1 MYQAIVSRIR
11 TYPHPDAD
19 RIQLGECRGYQV
31 VVGLDTEEGTLGV
44 FFPSDGALTD
54 EFCQANN
61 LYPIYDE
68 GGKRIGGGFIDPK
81 NRRVKAQNFRGQK
94 SEGFWVPLSY
104 FAYTGFPLESFQ
116 EGQTFTAIN
125 KHDICYKYV
134 AKKTQ
139 EALNKQGT
147 NNRRELL
154 QLPMHLDTKH
164 YKYCKEDIPH
174 GAKIYVTSKLHGTS
188 GRTAY
193 AQVEKEYGWFKK
205 IKKYKFLT
213 DWLNKLNIPTT
224 YKTYEIV
231 TGSRRVIKQDDKGC
245 GWYGNDSFRDSASKL
260 LAPYL
265 KKGESVYYEIVGYTE
280 NGGKIQPD
288 MNPQTVSKDFAKEW
302 GKTMSWGYGCLP
314 GEFKIFIYNW
324 MLSTESGTKY
334 SYPWDYIKHRVKQA
348 TDPRVQL
355 VPDLHEPIEI
365 TSLYSPVEY
374 ETKSS
379 SELPLDYLV
388 ERLTEQP
395 SPVGN
400 CYQEGICLRIED
412 KGELWGILKN
422 KSFPFCLMEQANK
435 DGNVLDIE
443 EVG

>member
-1 MYQAIVSRIR
+1 MYEAIVSRIR
-11 TYPHPDAD
+11 TYSHPDAD
-19 RIQLGECRGYQV
+19 RIQLGQCQGYQV
-31 VVGLDTEEGTLGV
+31 VVGLDIEDGTLGV

-54 EFCQANN
+54 EFCKANN
-61 LYPIYDE
+61 LYPVYDE
-68 GGKRIGGGFIDPK
+68 EGKRIGGGFIEPK

-116 EGQTFTAIN
+116 EGQAFTSIN

-134 AKKTQ
+134 SKKTQ

-147 NNRRELL
+147 SNRRELL
-154 QLPMHLDTKH
+154 QLPIHLDTKH
-164 YKYCKEDIPH
+164 YRYRKEDIPH
-174 GAKIYVTSKLHGTS
+174 GAKVYVTSKLHGTS

-245 GWYGNDSFRDSASKL
+245 GWYGNDSFRHSASKL
-260 LAPYL
+260 LASYL

-280 NGGKIQPD
+280 DGSKIQPD
-288 MNPQTVSKDFAKEW
+288 MNPQAVSKDFAKKW
-302 GKTMSWGYGCLP
+302 GKSMSWDYGCLP

-324 MLSTESGTKY
+324 MLSTETGTQY
-334 SYPWDYIKHRVKQA
+334 SYPWEYIKKRVKSI
-348 TDPRVQL
+348 TDAKVQL
-355 VPDLHEPIEI
+355 VPEVWEPIEI
-365 TSLYSPVEY
+365 TSIDSVQYSCD
-374 ETKSS
+374 SDGN
-379 SELPLDYLV
+379 ELLLDTLI
-388 ERLTEQP
+388 EELTEQP
-395 SPVGN
+395 SSVGK
-400 CYQEGICLRIED
+400 CYQEGVCLRIEYS
-412 KGELWGILKN
+412 GELWGILKN
-422 KSFPFCLMEQANK
+422 KSFPFCLMEQSNK
-435 DGNVLDIE
+435 DNEVLDIE